1 MNKVV
6 EEHLK
11 NIYIYLPCEVVS
23 VASNSLV
30 NVKPMLYNDIPL
42 PIIVNIPIMH
52 LGSEQGHSIKLKV
65 KSGDKGLIM
74 LSQMDISNF
83 MKNGTDTKC
92 ETAETFNLT
101 NSVYIPFLQW
111 TGGGTSSATSDLE
124 ITMGITDWKGDIE
137 LLGDIT
143 QNGDTAQT
151 GDVVINGD
159 LTVNG
164 NVVVSGNVNVGGTF
178 MLGGLNMNTFVTSH
192 KHGGVQGG
200 SGTTGGVV

>member
-11 NIYIYLPCEVVS
+11 NIYVYLPCEVVKVYNS
-23 VASNSLV
+23 SLV
-30 NVKPMLYNDIPL
+30 DIKPLLYNDIPL

-65 KSGDKGLIM
+65 KNGDKGLIM

-92 ETAETFNLT
+92 ETDEIFNLT

-111 TGGGTSSATSDLE
+111 TSGGTSSSTSDLE
-124 ITMGITDWKGDIE
+124 ITMGITDWKGDI
-137 LLGDIT
+137 T
-143 QNGDTAQT
+143 QT
-151 GDVVINGD
+151 GNTVIDGNVTINGN
-159 LTVNG
+159 LTV
-164 NVVVSGNVNVGGTF
+164 SGDVNIGGTF
-178 MLGGLNMNTFVTSH
+178 MLGNLNMNTFVVSH
-192 KHGGVQGG
+192 KHSGVQGG
-200 SGTTGGVV
+200 SGTTGGVA